1 MHHGYEPACHL
12 LNPVG
17 ISTELPCHKHV
28 STYDITAMT
37 LGDIHAIIFQDIFLT
52 LKSSY
57 KPCFYNMLLNRQCC
71 LSLEMAGMVITL

>member
-1 MHHGYEPACHL
+1 MPFCLIQLALAQSYLVTNMQVH
-12 LNPVG
+12 
-17 ISTELPCHKHV
+17 
-28 STYDITAMT
+28 ITAMT

-71 LSLEMAGMVITL
+71 LSLEMAGTVITL